1 MSDEERKATRIA
13 DQALSYSRASFY
25 ITAAQFVAS
34 VAIGAIGLYIGV
46 SGVTRDPVSLVAIL
60 GFLYLV
66 LISGLVLSRPLS
78 KTASLDVPDFIRRV
92 NSLGRVW
99 VLTQEITEHTKDKQ
113 NSAMM
118 RTYNDTVRF
127 LYMVALAH
135 GRKDLADELWRLY
148 SLENRPPPP

>member
-92 NSLGRVW
+92 NSLGRCG
-99 VLTQEITEHTKDKQ
+99 
-113 NSAMM
+113 S
-118 RTYNDTVRF
+118 
-127 LYMVALAH
+127 
-135 GRKDLADELWRLY
+135 
-148 SLENRPPPP
+148 